1 MKAKMDLATAHRMKK
16 SPNKKTARR
25 ALAVIKEH
33 NKMKRIATIRG
44 EY

>member
-1 MKAKMDLATAHRMKK
+1 MDVATAHRLKK

-33 NKMKRIATIRG
+33 NKNKALAAMRG